1 MTSDAVGG
9 NAMRIN
15 HILVDMDPTIDQQPA
30 LAKALTLA
38 KKFNASIELF
48 LAVHHSD
55 LTSKWVTQEHSEKE
69 VIASYLKT
77 KQRWLDSYVS
87 DVVDANIEVSTDVRW
102 FKPVYQGI
110 IDKVNEGNIDL
121 VVKATHC
128 HPTINKLFFTPND
141 WHLLQS
147 CPVPLLLT
155 KASSPDEYQHVMAA
169 VDPHQSK
176 PENINTVILDT
187 SIALSDTIGATP
199 HVAHC
204 YEPIGLELWQD
215 IGVGV
220 YGLDVQSF
228 DYKGYT
234 KQLKEHHEAEFNELT
249 KGYAFSDENK
259 HLESGIAQNLLL
271 DIVEQHNIDLM
282 VIGSHQ
288 HSGLLGSTAEKIL
301 DEVQCDILAV
311 KS

>member
-1 MTSDAVGG
+1 MKIK
-9 NAMRIN
+9 R
-15 HILVDMDPTIDQQPA
+15 ILVDMDPTIDQQPA
-30 LAKALTLA
+30 LTQAIALA

-48 LAVHHSD
+48 LTVHHSD

-77 KQRWLDSYVS
+77 KQRWLDSYLP
-87 DVVDANIEVSTDVRW
+87 DIVDANIEVSTDVRW
-102 FKPVYQGI
+102 FKPIYQGI
-110 IDKVNEGNIDL
+110 IDKVNEGKIDL
-121 VVKATHC
+121 VIKATHC
-128 HPTINKLFFTPND
+128 HPTINKLLFTPND

-155 KASSPDEYQHVMAA
+155 KAGSAAKYRHIMAA
-169 VDPHQSK
+169 VDPNQTR
-176 PENINTVILDT
+176 PENINTVILQTTTALATILDAT
-187 SIALSDTIGATP
+187 S

-204 YEPIGLELWQD
+204 YEPIGMELWQD

-228 DYKGYT
+228 DYRGYT
-234 KQLKEHHEAEFNELT
+234 KQLKEHHEASFNKLIEKYT
-249 KGYAFSDENK
+249 FADENK

-271 DIVEQHNIDLM
+271 DIVEQNNIDLI

-288 HSGLLGSTAEKIL
+288 HSGLLGSTAENIL